1 MTKMP
6 TFYISHGGGPWPWM
20 PNLREI
26 FTNLEASL
34 IEMVTGLPEKPKAVV
49 MISGHWEEN
58 EVQVMA
64 SDAPPM
70 EYDYFGFPP
79 ETYQI
84 KYAAA
89 GDPSLADRIIGL
101 LAGAG
106 ITAAPN
112 LTQGYDHGTF
122 VPMQIMYP
130 DQDVPLI
137 QVSMLKSYDPEK
149 HLEIGRALAPLRDQ
163 GVLIIGS
170 GLSYH
175 NMQKMS
181 PEAKVP
187 SAGFDAWL
195 GETLAKTPEARTT
208 DLLNWE
214 TAPYARECHVK
225 EDHWVPIYV
234 ALGAAEHGNA
244 TRVYHETNL
253 LGGITASSY
262 RFD

>member
-6 TFYISHGGGPWPWM
+6 TFYISHGGGPWPWV
-20 PNLREI
+20 PQLRAI
-26 FTNLEASL
+26 FKNLEASFVQM
-34 IEMVTGLPEKPKAVV
+34 EEDLPERPKAVV
-49 MISGHWEEN
+49 MISGHWEAD
-58 EVQVMA
+58 QVRVMS
-64 SDAPPM
+64 SDAPTM
-70 EYDYFGFPP
+70 EYDYSGFPP

-84 KYAAA
+84 RYGAP
-89 GDPSLADRIIGL
+89 GDPALAERIIGL

-106 ITAAPN
+106 ISATPDP
-112 LTQGYDHGTF
+112 TQGYDHGTF

-130 DQDVPLI
+130 DADVPLI
-137 QVSMLKSYDPEK
+137 QVSMLSSYDPAK
-149 HLEIGRALAPLRDQ
+149 HFEIGRALAPLRDE

-175 NMQKMS
+175 NMSKMN
-181 PEAKVP
+181 PAAKVP

-195 GETLAKTPEARTT
+195 GETLAKAPEARTA

-214 TAPYARECHVK
+214 SAPYARECHVK

-234 ALGAAEHGNA
+234 AVGAAEQATA
-244 TRVYHETNL
+244 TRVYHETDL